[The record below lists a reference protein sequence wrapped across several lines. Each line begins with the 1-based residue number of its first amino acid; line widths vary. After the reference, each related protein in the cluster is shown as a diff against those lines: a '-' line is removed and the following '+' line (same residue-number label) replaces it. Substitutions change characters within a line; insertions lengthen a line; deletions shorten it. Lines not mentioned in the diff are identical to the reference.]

1 MRLDGPG
8 VGTLPLPAGSL
19 GQIRPVSGSEQ
30 QILFSHL
37 CKMSYF
43 YLLSGGGWAKPW
55 SPGCCLAPLPRRE
68 GVRCPPAP
76 YGILLKQ
83 GWRERARQGGEA
95 LDKQKSSFSSAV
107 HLAPFLSTKT
117 HLKKNLREKQRNN
130 WCYLLD
136 IL

>member
-8 VGTLPLPAGSL
+8 VGSLPLPAGSL

-95 LDKQKSSFSSAV
+95 CGATLPVLWTNKSLRFLVLSIW
-107 HLAPFLSTKT
+107 HLS
-117 HLKKNLREKQRNN
+117 
-130 WCYLLD
+130 
-136 IL
+136 